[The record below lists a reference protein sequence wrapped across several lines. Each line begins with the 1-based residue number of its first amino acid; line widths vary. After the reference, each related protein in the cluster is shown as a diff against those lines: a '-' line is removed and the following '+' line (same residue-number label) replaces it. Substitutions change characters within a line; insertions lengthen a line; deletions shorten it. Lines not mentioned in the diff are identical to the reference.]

1 MFWPGAETE
10 MAKQRIGLLGGT
22 FDPIH
27 MGHLLLATHSYDE
40 LGLDRVMFIPARLPP
55 HKGKPTVGAE
65 DRLAMVRLAVGD
77 DERFLVC
84 DCELARAEP
93 SYTIDTVRELKGSQG
108 SDSELFWLIGSDMVA
123 DLPDWHKVGELVEL
137 IEIVVVGRAG
147 QAEPDYSALE
157 PAVSVEQIEQLKAR
171 AINLPLIEISS
182 TDIRKRLRGKK
193 SVRYLVRRS
202 VEEYIASHQLY
213 R

>member
-1 MFWPGAETE
+1 
-10 MAKQRIGLLGGT
+10 MARQRIGLLGGT

-93 SYTIDTVRELKGSQG
+93 SYTIDTVRQLKDSLGG
-108 SDSELFWLIGSDMVA
+108 DSELLWLIGSDMVA
-123 DLPDWHKVGELVEL
+123 DLPDWHKVGELVKL
-137 IEIVVVGRAG
+137 IEIIVVGRAG
-147 QAEPDYSALE
+147 QAEPDYSALA
-157 PAVSVEQIEQLKAR
+157 PALTVEQIDRLKAR
-171 AINLPLIEISS
+171 AINLPLIDISS
-182 TDIRKRLRGKK
+182 TGIRERLRRTK
-193 SVRYLVRRS
+193 SVRYLVPSS
-202 VEEYIASHQLY
+202 VQQYITDHQLY
-213 R
+213 Q

>member
-1 MFWPGAETE
+1 

-27 MGHLLLATHSYDE
+27 VGHLLLAAHSYDE
-40 LGLDRVMFIPARLPP
+40 LGLDRVIFIPARLPP
-55 HKGKPTVGAE
+55 HKCEPRAGAE
-65 DRLAMVRLAVGD
+65 DRLAMVRLAVAE

-84 DCELARAEP
+84 DCELSRSEP
-93 SYTIDTVRELKGSQG
+93 SYTIDTVRQLKGSLG
-108 SDSELFWLIGSDMVA
+108 DESELFWLIGSDMVA
-123 DLPDWHKVGELVEL
+123 DLPNWHKVGELVEL

-147 QAEPDYSALE
+147 QAEADYSVLE
-157 PAVSVEQIEQLKAR
+157 GTLTVAQIAQLKGG
-171 AINLPLIEISS
+171 AINVPLIEISS
-182 TDIRKRLRGKK
+182 TDIRERLRGKK

-213 R
+213 S